1 MKHNYLGILFLFMS
15 NFTSAQYKNDNVLF
29 KTVDPSA
36 LYKTLQNTTG
46 YILLD
51 VRSSGEFEDSSSFSR
66 LNLGHLKGAV
76 NIDVNDLDKRLNELD
91 KSKPIFVY
99 CSHSQRSR
107 NASKMLADSGFTNIT
122 NVNGGLTSLHY
133 FGEINK
139 PYFKDLYET
148 KNPFSFIS
156 PKELCG
162 QLNNDRASIFLLD
175 VRTDSLFKHISP
187 QPKENAIGNIRGAV
201 NIPYD
206 DLKNNL
212 SRVPKGKL
220 VVVTDLFGNDAAKA
234 AVLLAQNG
242 YTNVRVLVE
251 GVDRWITMSS
261 LDEAAC
267 KNLYQPG
274 ENYSIVSAI
283 DFGKIKDK
291 AAITMLDVRSTDE
304 YNGVHK
310 DSWRNIG
317 KMKNAINI
325 PAAEIEK
332 NIVLLGDKNK
342 PIVVYHFAG
351 GPEAFA
357 AAKYLSNSGF
367 KNVTVLYGGVF
378 SIRWTAANISGQTY
392 LKDFVTD
399 IPDIN
404 K

>member
-1 MKHNYLGILFLFMS
+1 MKCNYLGILFLLMS
-15 NFTSAQYKNDNVLF
+15 NFSSAQYKNDNVLF
-29 KTVDPSA
+29 KTVDPAA
-36 LYKTLQNTTG
+36 LYKTLQNTKG
-46 YILLD
+46 YVLLD
-51 VRSSGEFEDSSSFSR
+51 VRSSGEFEDTSSFLR
-66 LNLGHLKGAV
+66 LNLGHLKGAI
-76 NIDVNDLDKRLNELD
+76 NIDVSDLGKRLNELD

-139 PYFKDLYET
+139 PYFKDLYQT
-148 KNPFSFIS
+148 NNTFSFIS
-156 PKELCG
+156 PKELCD
-162 QLNNDRASIFLLD
+162 QINNNRADIFLLD

-187 QPKENAIGNIRGAV
+187 QPKENAIGNIKGAV
-201 NIPYD
+201 NIPYNE
-206 DLKNNL
+206 LKDHL
-212 SRVPKGKL
+212 SKVPTDKQVIL
-220 VVVTDLFGNDAAKA
+220 TDLFGNDAAKA
-234 AVLLAQNG
+234 AALLAQNG
-242 YTNVRVLVE
+242 YKNVRVLIE
-251 GVDRWITMSS
+251 GVDRWITMNSVY
-261 LDEAAC
+261 DAAC

-274 ENYSIVSAI
+274 ENYTVVSAI
-283 DFGKIKDK
+283 DFGKMNDMDG
-291 AAITMLDVRSTDE
+291 ITILDVRSVE
-304 YNGVHK
+304 EFNGTHK

-325 PAAEIEK
+325 PAAAIEK
-332 NIVLLGDKNK
+332 NIAMLGDKNN

-357 AAKYLSNSGF
+357 AAKYLSNNGF

-378 SIRWTAANISGQTY
+378 SIRWTAANINGQSH
-392 LKDFVTD
+392 LNNLVTD